1 MNQIL
6 HIFKKDARRHWPEIL
21 ISLALLGLFTRH
33 DSTLGRIPMPSPLLV
48 PFFSFSQVATS
59 LRPRSFSGHSSLS
72 ESFKANPWSVTVNG
86 GSLSPTGGGI
96 CWPPTPFHPHLHL
109 CPAFSYAP
117 PSPPSFRLP
126 HPSQPLGP
134 PRNATRPVLC
144 TLSACVVVGEPHKKL
159 WPALTNCCL
168 YSLSGDRDRLVVHQ
182 ISSGDMESPPAIVEH
197 FQDLLL
203 WGSVVAVPV
212 WQFARR
218 RRWVPLQFPWD
229 SGSQFFDQR
238 HSPNAKTLEK
248 DYLPVEAQTSPAKI
262 AIRQTTV
269 TTGRRNANP
278 WSDVTPDVRLSFQ
291 SLFPAWPR
299 EPWLW
304 WT

>member
-1 MNQIL
+1 V
-6 HIFKKDARRHWPEIL
+6 AE
-21 ISLALLGLFTRH
+21 SA
-33 DSTLGRIPMPSPLLV
+33 GR
-48 PFFSFSQVATS
+48 Q
-59 LRPRSFSGHSSLS
+59 
-72 ESFKANPWSVTVNG
+72 
-86 GSLSPTGGGI
+86 
-96 CWPPTPFHPHLHL
+96 TPFHPHLHL

-144 TLSACVVVGEPHKKL
+144 TLSACVVVGEPHKNFGQL
-159 WPALTNCCL
+159 LLTAACIL
-168 YSLSGDRDRLVVHQ
+168 LAAIGIAWLSTK

-203 WGSVVAVPV
+203 WDLSLPYPSGSS
-212 WQFARR
+212 QGGEDGF
-218 RRWVPLQFPWD
+218 PLQFSLGFWVV
-229 SGSQFFDQR
+229 SSFDQR

-278 WSDVTPDVRLSFQ
+278 WSDVTPDVRLSFPITVSGVASGTMVMVDVMRSQ
-291 SLFPAWPR
+291 RTLRETHDGVAAGNTRTSSFGPR
-299 EPWLW
+299 IR
-304 WT
+304 